1 MATAPIRKSAAE
13 PLYSPQF
20 DRRPRKDEPLLSP
33 EFMSKL
39 EQLEILSRKIFIG
52 RMKGERRSKKRGES
66 VEFADYRNYVVG
78 DDLRFLDWNIYA
90 RLEKLGRRVRVEA
103 DAKAELSGACKRC
116 LAPISVDV
124 PVEFELTL
132 VPADEH
138 ADDGAPAEGKDHDKG
153 PRGGSFSAGDAEE
166 ETYTGKVIDLD
177 PIVREQ
183 ILLAMPEY
191 PVCDEKC
198 KGLCPVCGANLND
211 RECGCD
217 RHVPDPRW
225 AGLKNVKL

>member
-1 MATAPIRKSAAE
+1 MRVNIDEIKESG
-13 PLYSPQF
+13 L
-20 DRRPRKDEPLLSP
+20 DRSWDLTQAQLDEMLA
-33 EFMSKL
+33 
-39 EQLEILSRKIFIG
+39 G
-52 RMKGERRSKKRGES
+52 DRSGYRARGA
-66 VEFADYRNYVVG
+66 VHVD
-78 DDLRFLDWNIYA
+78 A

-103 DAKAELSGACKRC
+103 GAKAELAGACKRC
-116 LAPISVDV
+116 LAPVSVDV
-124 PVEFELTL
+124 PVAFELTL
-132 VPADEH
+132 VPADERDED
-138 ADDGAPAEGKDHDKG
+138 AAASDKEHDRG
-153 PRGGSFSAGDAEE
+153 PKGGSFSASDAEE

-177 PIVREQ
+177 PIVREE
-183 ILLAMPEY
+183 ILLELPEY